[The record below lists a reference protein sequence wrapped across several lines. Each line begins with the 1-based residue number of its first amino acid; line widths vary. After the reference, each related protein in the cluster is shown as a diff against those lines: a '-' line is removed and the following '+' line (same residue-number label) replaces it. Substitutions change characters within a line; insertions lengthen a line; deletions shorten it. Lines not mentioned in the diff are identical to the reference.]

1 MQRGQV
7 KTLALKVGPPDL
19 GVLGSIGELP
29 SCSCL
34 LKLASP
40 WQGGIDL

>member
-19 GVLGSIGELP
+19 GGAGLYWRTSVLFLSAEVSFP
-29 SCSCL
+29 
-34 LKLASP
+34 LAG
-40 WQGGIDL
+40 WY